1 MIFLCAIGAWEHVD
15 CAPEFCSKYGLRFKA
30 MNEIRKL
37 RQQLQK
43 ESKYKLDLLFV

>member
-1 MIFLCAIGAWEHVD
+1 MMIFLCAIGAWEHVD
-15 CAPEFCSKYGLRFKA
+15 CSPDFCSKYGLRLKA

-43 ESKYKLDLLFV
+43 ESM